1 MFYVYVTE
9 IGSVGIE
16 LATDVQAYRY
26 FLNPTFKG
34 LWDFKDMFKEKT
46 QKFIFVR
53 LLYFLYTIWYKSTS

>member
-1 MFYVYVTE
+1 MFYVNVTE

-16 LATDVQAYRY
+16 LATDIQAYTY

-34 LWDFKDMFKEKT
+34 LWDSKIDIFKEKT

-53 LLYFLYTIWYKSTS
+53 LLYFLYTI

>member
-1 MFYVYVTE
+1 MFYVHVTE

-16 LATDVQAYRY
+16 LATDIQTYKY

-34 LWDFKDMFKEKT
+34 LWDSKDMFKEKT

-53 LLYFLYTIWYKSTS
+53 LLYFLYTI